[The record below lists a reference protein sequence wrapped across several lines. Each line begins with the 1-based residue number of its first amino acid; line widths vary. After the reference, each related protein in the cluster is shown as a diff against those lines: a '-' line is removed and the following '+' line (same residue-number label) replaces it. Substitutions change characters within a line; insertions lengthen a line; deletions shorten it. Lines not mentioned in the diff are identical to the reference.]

1 MIKEMVSNW
10 LNKYFGTSEAV
21 LLSIILVTSVLILMT
36 FGGVLG
42 PLLVSIIIAF
52 LLQGMVNKICSF
64 GVSRIVAMSL
74 SYIIFIVGMFSLII
88 GFIPLVGRQM
98 KVLVGETPVILA
110 NIQDIVAS
118 VPEKYADYVTADQ
131 FNAIGLRVTEE
142 LGEIAEQLFSLSI
155 SSFPGLLSIV
165 IYLILVPLLV
175 FFMLKDKDLL
185 VSFVSKLLPSKR
197 PVLNSIWF
205 EMESQCS
212 NYIRGKFIEI
222 ILVGFTSLIAFVY
235 LDLKYAALLAM
246 LVGLSVLVPYIGA
259 TLVTIPV
266 LIVGYAQWGWGS
278 EFIWLL
284 CMYLV
289 IQFLDGNLL
298 VPLLFSE
305 VVNLH
310 PVAIISAVL
319 IFGGIWGFWGVFF
332 AIPLATLVN
341 AVYKAWPISE
351 SNIVIED

>member
-1 MIKEMVSNW
+1 MIKKTVLDW
-10 LNKYFGTSEAV
+10 FDKYFGSSEAL
-21 LLSIILVTSVLILMT
+21 LLSIILLASLLIFMT

-42 PLLVSIIIAF
+42 PLLVSIVITF
-52 LLQGMVNKICSF
+52 LLQGMVNKVCSF
-64 GVSRIVAMSL
+64 GISRSVAMSL
-74 SYIIFIVGMFSLII
+74 SYIVFIVGMISLLV

-98 KVLVGETPVILA
+98 RVLVGETPSILA
-110 NIQDIVAS
+110 NIQDIIAS
-118 VPEKYADYVTADQ
+118 VPEKYADYVTVDQ
-131 FNAIGLRVTEE
+131 FNAISVRVTEE
-142 LGEIAEQLFSLSI
+142 LGEVAEQLFALSI

-185 VSFVSKLLPSKR
+185 VSFFSGLLPSNR
-197 PVLNSIWF
+197 PVLNSIWL
-205 EMESQCS
+205 EMEAQCS

-222 ILVGFTSLIAFVY
+222 ILVGFTSLIAFMF

-266 LIVGYAQWGWGS
+266 LMVGYAQWGWGP
-278 EFIWLL
+278 EFLWLSII
-284 CMYLV
+284 YV
-289 IQFLDGNLL
+289 IIQFLDGNLL

-319 IFGGIWGFWGVFF
+319 IFGGVWGFWGVFF

-341 AVYKAWPISE
+341 AVYKAWPVSDMN
-351 SNIVIED
+351 SAPED

>member
-1 MIKEMVSNW
+1 MKKTVLDW
-10 LNKYFGTSEAV
+10 FDKYFGSSEAL
-21 LLSIILVTSVLILMT
+21 LLSIILLASLLIFMT

-42 PLLVSIIIAF
+42 PLLVSIVITF
-52 LLQGMVNKICSF
+52 LLQGMVNKVCSF
-64 GVSRIVAMSL
+64 GISRSVAMSL
-74 SYIIFIVGMFSLII
+74 SYIVFIVGMISLLV

-98 KVLVGETPVILA
+98 RVLVGETPSILA
-110 NIQDIVAS
+110 NIQDIIAS
-118 VPEKYADYVTADQ
+118 VPEKYADYVTVDQ
-131 FNAIGLRVTEE
+131 FNAISVRVTEE
-142 LGEIAEQLFSLSI
+142 LGEVAEQLFALSI

-185 VSFVSKLLPSKR
+185 VSFFSGLLPSNR
-197 PVLNSIWF
+197 PVLNSIWL
-205 EMESQCS
+205 EMEAQCS

-222 ILVGFTSLIAFVY
+222 ILVGFTSLIAFMF

-266 LIVGYAQWGWGS
+266 LMVGYAQWGWGP
-278 EFIWLL
+278 EFLWLSII
-284 CMYLV
+284 YV
-289 IQFLDGNLL
+289 IIQFLDGNLL

-319 IFGGIWGFWGVFF
+319 IFGGVWGFWGVFF

-341 AVYKAWPISE
+341 AVYKAWPVSDMN
-351 SNIVIED
+351 SAPED

>member
-1 MIKEMVSNW
+1 MIKKTVLDW
-10 LNKYFGTSEAV
+10 FDKYFGSSEAL
-21 LLSIILVTSVLILMT
+21 LLSIILLASLLIFMT

-42 PLLVSIIIAF
+42 PLLVSIVITF
-52 LLQGMVNKICSF
+52 LLQGMVNKVCSF
-64 GVSRIVAMSL
+64 GISRSVAMSL
-74 SYIIFIVGMFSLII
+74 SYIVFIVGMISLLV

-98 KVLVGETPVILA
+98 SVLVGETPSILA
-110 NIQDIVAS
+110 NIQDIIAS
-118 VPEKYADYVTADQ
+118 VPEKYADYVTVDQ
-131 FNAIGLRVTEE
+131 FNAISVRVTEE
-142 LGEIAEQLFSLSI
+142 LGEVAEQLFALSI

-185 VSFVSKLLPSKR
+185 VSFFSGLLPSNR
-197 PVLNSIWF
+197 PVLNSIWL
-205 EMESQCS
+205 EMEAQCS

-222 ILVGFTSLIAFVY
+222 ILVGFTSLIAFMF

-266 LIVGYAQWGWGS
+266 LMVGYAQWGWGP
-278 EFIWLL
+278 EFLWLSII
-284 CMYLV
+284 YV
-289 IQFLDGNLL
+289 IIQFLDGNLL

-319 IFGGIWGFWGVFF
+319 IFGGVWGFWGVFF

-341 AVYKAWPISE
+341 AVYKAWPVSDMN
-351 SNIVIED
+351 SAPED